1 VSERTWAPVH
11 VARLRALA
19 SSFCFSLPVPPN
31 QDVKTWTMPML
42 SLSLQLHKRYLI
54 LGHRCSAAIL
64 MLRDEVLIA
73 HCALRPQPRRTTPH
87 VLGSLWLPSNPRARS
102 GMGVVHNVSETCI
115 SDHHSTPRD
124 YGRASHRAGSFS
136 PTTSAGGATPS
147 RVVED
152 RVNAGI

>member
-102 GMGVVHNVSETCI
+102 GMGVVHNISETCI
-115 SDHHSTPRD
+115 SDHHSSHLATMGAPRI
-124 YGRASHRAGSFS
+124 GRGRSRR
-136 PTTSAGGATPS
+136 PPQ
-147 RVVED
+147 RVV
-152 RVNAGI
+152 RRLPVSLRTG